1 MMDWLRAILL
11 GILQGATEFLPIS
24 SSGHLV
30 LIPWFLNWPE
40 PGVVYGAMVHWGTLV
55 AVVTYFR
62 EDIRVLARG
71 WLTSLRTRQ
80 LDGDPH
86 GRLAWLILLA
96 SLPAGL
102 AGFLFEDFFEA
113 LFSQPGWAAT
123 FLLVT
128 GSLLV
133 GSEHLSRRRSLLSST
148 GNPHPDPAV
157 GTATWLSL
165 SGALWIGLAQAAAI
179 APGISRSGV
188 TIAAGLLV
196 GLGRQEAA
204 RFSFLL
210 AIPVIFG
217 AGLLQLLK
225 LALGAAPLSQ
235 LPVLI
240 IGFAAACLTG
250 YLAIRFFL
258 VYLQRHSLWVFAIY
272 CWILGLL
279 GLAVYVLL

>member
-1 MMDWLRAILL
+1 MDWIQAVLL

-30 LIPWFLNWPE
+30 LVPWFLNWPE
-40 PGVVYGAMVHWGTLV
+40 PGVVYGAVVHWGTLV
-55 AVVTYFR
+55 AVVAYFR
-62 EDIRVLARG
+62 EDIRALVRG
-71 WLTSLRTRQ
+71 WLTTLQTRR

-113 LFSQPGWAAT
+113 LFSQPGWAAF
-123 FLLVT
+123 FLLMT
-128 GSLLV
+128 GGILV
-133 GSEHLSRRRSLLSST
+133 LSEHLSGHWPGPAPT
-148 GNPHPDPAV
+148 GNPHGNP
-157 GTATWLSL
+157 GTAARLSL
-165 SGALWIGLAQAAAI
+165 VGALWIGLAQAAAI
-179 APGISRSGV
+179 APGISRSGA

-210 AIPVIFG
+210 AIPVILG

-225 LALGAAPLSQ
+225 LAVEGDPLSQ
-235 LPVLI
+235 LPVLST
-240 IGFAAACLTG
+240 GFAAACITG

-258 VYLQRHSLWVFAIY
+258 VYLQRHSLWVFAVY
-272 CWILGLL
+272 CWILGLF
-279 GLAVYVLL
+279 GLAVYIL